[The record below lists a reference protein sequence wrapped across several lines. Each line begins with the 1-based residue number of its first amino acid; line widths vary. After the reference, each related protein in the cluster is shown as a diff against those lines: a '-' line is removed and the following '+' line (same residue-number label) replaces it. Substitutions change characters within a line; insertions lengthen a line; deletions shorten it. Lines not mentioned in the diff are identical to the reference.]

1 MVGARV
7 RLFART
13 NCRRTDGKRGIL
25 GNNGSVLTVTAIHS
39 GGVSLRNGQ
48 GTEGFV
54 TWKTL
59 ASPDSGY
66 IRLGYGDVL
75 SIDATQGLTS
85 TEHIEAMPR
94 GSKAVDAHR
103 AYTQGS
109 RHRERTWLLTRT
121 VRSVVRSQD
130 VVRLEI
136 HGLSGMPIFL
146 TTWYAIWRDGIRDHP
161 P

>member
-1 MVGARV
+1 M
-7 RLFART
+7 
-13 NCRRTDGKRGIL
+13 
-25 GNNGSVLTVTAIHS
+25 
-39 GGVSLRNGQ
+39 
-48 GTEGFV
+48 

-109 RHRERTWLLTRT
+109 RHRERTWLVTSDGAER
-121 VRSVVRSQD
+121 REIAGR
-130 VVRLEI
+130 RPLEI
-136 HGLSGMPIFL
+136 HGLSGRPIFL
-146 TTWYAIWRDGIRDHP
+146 ITWYAIWRDGIRDHP

>member
-1 MVGARV
+1 M
-7 RLFART
+7 
-13 NCRRTDGKRGIL
+13 
-25 GNNGSVLTVTAIHS
+25 
-39 GGVSLRNGQ
+39 
-48 GTEGFV
+48 

-109 RHRERTWLLTRT
+109 RHRERTWLVTSDGAERREIAGRRPLGDSRPIRQADILDNM
-121 VRSVVRSQD
+121 VRNMARRDQRSSALKLLDSVRDVRQQ
-130 VVRLEI
+130 
-136 HGLSGMPIFL
+136 
-146 TTWYAIWRDGIRDHP
+146 TIRDF
-161 P
+161 